1 CLRLL
6 AGVTLPAEH
15 NSGTRPS
22 MWKFATA
29 SLATIDKANTARVQ
43 LFPAGWFGPA
53 NGSQRWYLDAA
64 LAQTLIA
71 AAASKVNAYLFDYE
85 HQSLNA
91 PDASGPVPAAGW
103 FSTLVW
109 VDGEGLYADVQWTA
123 RAAAL
128 IAADEYRYVSPTFG
142 YDEQGCVRELINAAL
157 TNMPVLDGMRPVAA
171 ASLMFFDN
179 GEKPMNENLRLA
191 LCAIFGLGD
200 KGDENAIL
208 AAIAALQTGEMKTA
222 NCSSI
227 SAMIEAHKA
236 LLLQKDQAIQDGQT
250 EIAALSVAA
259 GNNKP
264 DPTKYVPVAVVD
276 DLRTKLAALST
287 QFQGDRVDKLLT
299 AALSDGR
306 VYQGADEDN
315 LRELGKTD
323 FALLEKMVAARQP
336 VAALSRMQSQGLNLD
351 DKGNATLSGDAMAIC
366 SQFAGLDEK
375 AFAGELAKELN
386 HGAD

>member
-1 CLRLL
+1 MI
-6 AGVTLPAEH
+6 E
-15 NSGTRPS
+15 
-22 MWKFATA
+22 
-29 SLATIDKANTARVQ
+29 
-43 LFPAGWFGPA
+43 
-53 NGSQRWYLDAA
+53 
-64 LAQTLIA
+64 

-91 PDASGPVPAAGW
+91 PGASGPVPAAGW
-103 FSTLVW
+103 FSNLVW

-142 YDEQGCVRELINAAL
+142 YDEQGMVRELINAAL

-208 AAIAALQTGEMKTA
+208 AAIAALRDGEMKAT
-222 NCSSI
+222 NCASL

-236 LLLQKDQAIQDGQT
+236 LLLQKDQSIQDGQT
-250 EIAALSVAA
+250 QIAALSVAA
-259 GNNKP
+259 GNHKP

-306 VYQGADEDN
+306 VFRGADEDN
-315 LRELGKTD
+315 LRELGQTD

-336 VAALSRMQSQGLNLD
+336 VAALSRLQSQGLNLD
-351 DKGNATLSGDAMAIC
+351 DKGNATLSGDAVAIC

-375 AFAGELAKELN
+375 AFAGELAKEMG